1 MFEYEHQQGS
11 TILVPVPEHINN
23 PTTQQNEKKSTLT
36 LAFSTGPFSWSS
48 LPLQLPLQLHSTQ
61 YAPPFVSYRIL
72 SHRFESTMPSSTTFI
87 SQPSTMSSA
96 YGTYVLSYFD
106 SNMMDPSNSE
116 GRIQTS
122 VTVFLI
128 TLAASEVVI
137 YTICKIMAW
146 YAHVTFYAQGD
157 MNWIHETTTDPSI
170 NSQDPSIPSTDTTD
184 TADSH
189 DPSWNDI
196 QNALFTSMYNTA
208 ATTKERLFIPIP
220 APVQAPVLVPLSSNN
235 DDDEGDDNDDDHTCP
250 ICLNDFGTLSIC

>member
-1 MFEYEHQQGS
+1 
-11 TILVPVPEHINN
+11 
-23 PTTQQNEKKSTLT
+23 
-36 LAFSTGPFSWSS
+36 
-48 LPLQLPLQLHSTQ
+48 
-61 YAPPFVSYRIL
+61 
-72 SHRFESTMPSSTTFI
+72 
-87 SQPSTMSSA
+87 MSSA

-250 ICLNDFGTLSIC
+250 ICLNDFGTLSICSVVQKSCLQHGCLVFSFLRFNLFHFFFLQNSVTSFQMDPLVIIDFTINASQNGFQNKPHVLVVGPP